1 MFFMFLTQS
10 AATESVA
17 PSLVIRQIDGV
28 APHPSAA
35 AFRLKPRG
43 PGTVSLRSSH
53 ARLSRPF
60 SHIPMSHDFH
70 AHGGSAHAC
79 CGVST
84 DLEDYFLTRRQFL
97 NRTGLGVGGLAMAAL
112 LGPHLL
118 AADDPAKFQT
128 PNPKL
133 QTGLPR
139 RAAAAG
145 PLAPKPPHFPAKAKA
160 IIHIFAQGAPS
171 HVDTWDYKPA
181 LAKMNNET
189 LGDGVAMASPF
200 KFARYGQSQLE
211 VSEVFAKT
219 AAHADDLAVIRS
231 MWTDIPAHEVATV
244 FMNTGSLRII
254 KPSMGSWLVY
264 GLGTENQNLPG
275 FIALRGGR
283 LPPGGSTNYG
293 ASFLPG
299 IYQGTSVNTQA
310 PSVPQMIQNIRNG
323 YLNPREQR
331 RQLDFV
337 HQLNELHAQNLQRD
351 AALETRL
358 QSYEIAFRMQTEA
371 TDAFD
376 INKESAETR
385 AAYGIGGPRPGGGG
399 QGGSPSEVGKQL
411 LIARRLVER
420 GVRVVQVWHD
430 GWDHHQDLEDRLGKK
445 ANEIDQPLAALLADL
460 KQRGLLDSTLVI
472 WGGEFGRKP
481 IKDKNGGD
489 KPGRDH
495 NAKAFSVVLA
505 GGGVKG
511 GTVYGATDEY
521 GAAAVKDKVHV
532 HDLHA
537 TILACMGLDHTK
549 LTYRF
554 NGRDFRLTDVAGNV
568 VKPILA

>member
-1 MFFMFLTQS
+1 M
-10 AATESVA
+10 
-17 PSLVIRQIDGV
+17 
-28 APHPSAA
+28 
-35 AFRLKPRG
+35 
-43 PGTVSLRSSH
+43 SSH
-53 ARLSRPF
+53 
-60 SHIPMSHDFH
+60 DH
-70 AHGGSAHAC
+70 APQPC
-79 CGVST
+79 CGIST
-84 DLEDYFLTRRQFL
+84 NIQDYFLTRRQFL
-97 NRTGLGVGGLAMAAL
+97 NRMGLGVGGLALATMIDPHRL
-112 LGPHLL
+112 LG
-118 AADDPAKFQT
+118 AVGE
-128 PNPKL
+128 
-133 QTGLPR
+133 TGGKPQIVS
-139 RAAAAG
+139 
-145 PLAPKPPHFPAKAKA
+145 PLAPHAPHFPGKAKA

-171 HVDTWDYKPA
+171 HVDTWDPKPM
-181 LAKMNNET
+181 LAKMNDQT
-189 LGDGVAMASPF
+189 VGDGVAMASPF
-200 KFARYGQSQLE
+200 SFSKYGQSGLE

-244 FMNTGSLRII
+244 FMNTGSLRIA

-283 LPPGGSTNYG
+283 LPPGGANNWQ
-293 ASFLPG
+293 AAFLPG
-299 IYQGTSVNTQA
+299 VYQGTTVNTQA
-310 PSVPQMIQNIRNG
+310 PTVPQMIQNIRNS
-323 YLNPREQR
+323 YLGRSEQR
-331 RQLDFV
+331 RQLDFI
-337 HQLNELHAQNLQRD
+337 QKLNEIHAQNLQRD

-358 QSYEIAFRMQTEA
+358 ESFEIAFRMQTEA

-385 AAYGIGGPRPGGGG
+385 AAYG
-399 QGGSPSEVGKQL
+399 SSEPGKQL

-430 GWDHHQDLEDRLGKK
+430 GWDHHQDLEERLSKK
-445 ANEIDQPLAALLADL
+445 AGEIDQPLAALLADL

-481 IKDKNGGD
+481 TKDKNNGD

-511 GTVYGATDEY
+511 GTVYGATDDL

-537 TILACMGLDHTK
+537 TILHCMGLDHTK

-568 VKPILA
+568 VNPILT